1 MRRIILSAIAAL
13 ATMSAI
19 AQVQLTPLFSDNM
32 VFQQNCQAPVWGK
45 AVPGAEVKVIP
56 SWNNKVYTAVA
67 DTEGRWQVIIP
78 TPKGSFKKYT
88 LTISDGEPVVL
99 RNVAVGEVWLASGQ
113 SNMEMSFDRLSTRLA
128 NQDGI
133 LNADKYADVRILNV
147 SRATGMVERDFF
159 SAEFGKWVESS
170 PETIRNFSAAGWYF
184 GRKLMDE
191 LGVPVGIINSSWG
204 GTIIE
209 AWMGEGTIKS
219 FPEALNQLALVK
231 KLPDDEAERDK
242 VYEKEIEAFLQ
253 IAKSQ
258 DLGLNGGVPVWAQP
272 LFDDSSWKTIS
283 LPRKVQ
289 ELWPATNGIYWFRK
303 EIDIPSGWEG
313 HDLTLSLGPVDD
325 FDETYWN
332 GEMVGFGRLWSKAR
346 EYFIPA
352 RLVKSGKAVICIR
365 NTDDHGDGGV
375 YGDESL
381 LYIQGPDGEKISLKG
396 DWKVTLSVSFKDM
409 PRFATREPNMVTVLY
424 NAMIRPLAPFAI
436 KGAIWYQGE
445 SNANKAYRYRD
456 FMNALVLDWRNL
468 WGYDFPFYIT
478 QLAGYKSITGVAGDD
493 DWAELREAQAM
504 STQALDKVGMACI
517 IDIGEADDIHP
528 VRKKEVGERLAN
540 LALSND
546 YGRKVVAN
554 GPRYSGYT
562 ISGNVIRVRFT
573 DIAAGLRVIPSGDFA
588 KDRYGKEGV
597 DFELVRKAETGVL
610 TGFQI
615 AGADRVWHWADAT
628 ISGDEVIVSSPN
640 VPYPFAVRYGWAA
653 NPVCNLFNSEGL
665 PAWPFR
671 TDDWVGISYGK
682 L

>member
-1 MRRIILSAIAAL
+1 
-13 ATMSAI
+13 
-19 AQVQLTPLFSDNM
+19 M

-67 DTEGRWQVIIP
+67 DAEGRWQVSIP
-78 TPKGSFKKYT
+78 TPKGSFKKHT

-99 RNVAVGEVWLASGQ
+99 RNVAVGEVWLASEQ

-209 AWMGEGTIKS
+209 AWIGEGTIKS

-313 HDLTLSLGPVDD
+313 HDLTLSLGPV
-325 FDETYWN
+325 
-332 GEMVGFGRLWSKAR
+332 R
-346 EYFIPA
+346 I
-352 RLVKSGKAVICIR
+352 
-365 NTDDHGDGGV
+365 
-375 YGDESL
+375 
-381 LYIQGPDGEKISLKG
+381 
-396 DWKVTLSVSFKDM
+396 LS
-409 PRFATREPNMVTVLY
+409 E
-424 NAMIRPLAPFAI
+424 
-436 KGAIWYQGE
+436 
-445 SNANKAYRYRD
+445 
-456 FMNALVLDWRNL
+456 
-468 WGYDFPFYIT
+468 
-478 QLAGYKSITGVAGDD
+478 
-493 DWAELREAQAM
+493 
-504 STQALDKVGMACI
+504 
-517 IDIGEADDIHP
+517 
-528 VRKKEVGERLAN
+528 
-540 LALSND
+540 
-546 YGRKVVAN
+546 
-554 GPRYSGYT
+554 
-562 ISGNVIRVRFT
+562 
-573 DIAAGLRVIPSGDFA
+573 
-588 KDRYGKEGV
+588 
-597 DFELVRKAETGVL
+597 
-610 TGFQI
+610 
-615 AGADRVWHWADAT
+615 
-628 ISGDEVIVSSPN
+628 
-640 VPYPFAVRYGWAA
+640 
-653 NPVCNLFNSEGL
+653 
-665 PAWPFR
+665 
-671 TDDWVGISYGK
+671 
-682 L
+682 